1 MEKVFQTG
9 TGAIL
14 YYEKN
19 EKKFIGTNPATIF
32 FALLMHAK
40 AGEAIAMKLIK
51 AIGELGGIKYA
62 VEEKEIPKSENVFPF
77 IASDDEYV
85 LQGVSS
91 PEDFDKEARAKLKN
105 PTLYLPR

>member
-1 MEKVFQTG
+1 MEKVFQTA

-14 YYEKN
+14 YYDEK
-19 EKKFIGTNPATIF
+19 EKKFVGTNPATIF
-32 FALLMHAK
+32 FRLLMDAK
-40 AGEAIAMKLIK
+40 KGEFIAMKLIK
-51 AIGELGGIKYA
+51 IIGERGGIKYA
-62 VEEKEIPKSENVFPF
+62 VEEKEIPQSEDVFPF

-105 PTLYLPR
+105 PTLYLP